1 MLPMTDE
8 RYWRVPEV
16 AERLRVDPETVR
28 RWLRAGK
35 LRGMLLSQQGGY
47 RIPESELRRF
57 ISERRLDADAE
68 PHRRTAPAA

>member
-1 MLPMTDE
+1 MTDE

-47 RIPESELRRF
+47 RIPESEVRRF
-57 ISERRLDADAE
+57 IAERFARDE
-68 PHRRTAPAA
+68 TEENRVAA

>member
-1 MLPMTDE
+1 MTDE

-47 RIPESELRRF
+47 RIPDSELRRF
-57 ISERRLDADAE
+57 IAERLGATEAERR
-68 PHRRTAPAA
+68 RAAAA